1 MKTKFTQILMLLAI
15 TVGMGV
21 IVTSCK
27 DTNEDDFNKLRTEIQ
42 DSNTLIAAL
51 KSQVS
56 NLQAQIN
63 ELKARLD
70 RINEC
75 ECDMSDLQ
83 RTIAGLQ
90 ADIANLKAN
99 KADKSEI
106 ARLENILSNL
116 LDKYNYIEG
125 LVIDNYVT
133 KSVFESTIAR
143 LEKLIANAGGSETD
157 ISAILAKLS
166 EIENGLIEAKALA
179 TTANALAENAK
190 NTADAAKAAAALAQ
204 TAALAAQSDAAAAKN
219 LANAVQKIA
228 NSNTERI
235 STIETRLITMSVDL
249 QSALTNANMANQRS
263 KQDSIRINDL
273 EKSLT
278 ALKNYLDKTQAEQD
292 EKIKAQAAD
301 IAKQAADLKAL
312 QNELNALRSETE
324 TKLADVK
331 KYADD
336 QLKAA
341 VSELNG
347 IIDAKVA
354 DLNSAID
361 GVKGD
366 VSELQTKVAALEALT
381 TKLDELENKIS
392 ECDGKLAAL
401 SEVIA
406 QQVSGVIVQG
416 TYNPAFGTFGVPV
429 NIQSNVLVAYFGH
442 AVNKVKFPVLDGS
455 TVNYIRPEQV
465 LTEDEANV
473 INGVEQFTAAADDYL
488 VSDEEN
494 NAGTLYLTINP
505 AERDFEGL
513 QLSLENSQAKT
524 SGVKLGAA
532 RKSNKTLGFGWTRA
546 AGENGFY
553 EVPAYVKASGVKA
566 VQKVNFNAEKTLNTL
581 KGIYQDLRNRQ
592 TPSFT
597 DFAKDIYD
605 VLSGFNLDANAVKVV
620 WATPDGEQHSVR
632 STYNIAA
639 TAVEPWNFGTLYGV
653 ERTHVPGYNFANSFL
668 NRLVSSTKSKINKIF
683 NKIDDIDVPE
693 IKVEKV
699 EFKGLSDETIAKFK
713 TTVSIDPV
721 ELKKYNNVNIVLNDP
736 EHAYV
741 EIDGKKYP
749 VIINAGA
756 DVDMSNI
763 KIEIDDVTVDMTDV
777 AKSINDDLNVDDLN
791 DMIKDMSDFVD
802 DVNDILASINDV
814 ESDVADA
821 IENYVDRGK
830 SYLEK
835 IDGKLVGLFNSINSR
850 LQPVMLGGVKGTTLL
865 STAEAYPTK
874 WNLDMIDLI
883 PTTWSYEL
891 AAPVCKK
898 HVAIVNVSKGG
909 VNYAAKAKAINSQ
922 NEELNKVLDGNDR
935 FIRINGLEK
944 GYTYTIAYSA
954 MDYTGQ
960 IATHR
965 CYVTVTE

>member
-116 LDKYNYIEG
+116 LAKYNYIEG

-204 TAALAAQSDAAAAKN
+204 TAAMAAQSDAAAAKN

-249 QSALTNANMANQRS
+249 QTALTNANMANQRS

-416 TYNPAFGTFGVPV
+416 TYNPAFGTFGVPT
-429 NIQSNVLVAYFGH
+429 NIQSNVLVAYYGET
-442 AVNKVKFPVLDGS
+442 VNKLTFPVLDGS
-455 TVNYIRPEQV
+455 TMNYVDEKEV
-465 LTEDEANV
+465 LTDDEVKNLGDASKTT
-473 INGVEQFTAAADDYL
+473 FTAAAGETL
-488 VSDEEN
+488 VNSEKN

-505 AERDFEGL
+505 AERDFAGL
-513 QLSLENSQAKT
+513 QLSLENSQGKE
-524 SGVKLGAA
+524 SRVKLGTAK
-532 RKSNKTLGFGWTRA
+532 KSTKMLRFGWTRA
-546 AGENGFY
+546 TETGQNGFY
-553 EVPAYVKASGVKA
+553 EVPAYVEDFEH
-566 VQKVNFNAEKTLNTL
+566 VQKINVNKEELKQFKNDIQQIVESQTKTN
-581 KGIYQDLRNRQ
+581 
-592 TPSFT
+592 FVE
-597 DFAKDIYD
+597 FAKDIYD
-605 VLSGFNLDANAVKVV
+605 VIGHLNMDANAVKVA
-620 WATPDGEQHSVR
+620 WTTADGEQHSIR

-639 TAVEPWNFGTLYGV
+639 FAIQPLNFGSYKDLNFGGKD
-653 ERTHVPGYNFANSFL
+653 VPGYDKIMNLIDRIANK
-668 NRLVSSTKSKINKIF
+668 TKSTVDKVF
-683 NKIDDIDVPE
+683 NKIEGNPLIEDVNNIDIKS
-693 IKVEKV
+693 IKLKSYDSVNAKAQFTVAFAWKEKDH
-699 EFKGLSDETIAKFK
+699 S
-713 TTVSIDPV
+713 
-721 ELKKYNNVNIVLNDP
+721 
-736 EHAYV
+736 
-741 EIDGKKYP
+741 
-749 VIINAGA
+749 
-756 DVDMSNI
+756 VD
-763 KIEIDDVTVDMTDV
+763 IEIDFAGDI
-777 AKSINDDLNVDDLN
+777 AEGRINNALDEINNV
-791 DMIKDMSDFVD
+791 ID
-802 DVNDILASINDV
+802 DVNAELARISNYKARANEEIDDYVAAAKSEV
-814 ESDVADA
+814 ESYS
-821 IENYVDRGK
+821 NR
-830 SYLEK
+830 
-835 IDGKLVGLFNSINSR
+835 FINFINNINAR
-850 LQPVMLGGVKGTTLL
+850 FQPVMLVGQGETCIPSAAESLPTHVKAGKL
-865 STAEAYPTK
+865 
-874 WNLDMIDLI
+874 DLI
-883 PTTWSYEL
+883 PTTWSFEL
-891 AAPVCKK
+891 AVPVCKK
-898 HVAIVNVSKGG
+898 HIAVVNVTKNGIS
-909 VNYAAKAKAINSQ
+909 YSAKAKKINAD
-922 NEELNKVLDGNDR
+922 NKELNTVLNGDDR
-935 FIRINGLEK
+935 DIRIVGLEA

-954 MDYTGQ
+954 LDYAGQ
-960 IATHR
+960 ISTKR
-965 CYVTVTE
+965 YYVTAD